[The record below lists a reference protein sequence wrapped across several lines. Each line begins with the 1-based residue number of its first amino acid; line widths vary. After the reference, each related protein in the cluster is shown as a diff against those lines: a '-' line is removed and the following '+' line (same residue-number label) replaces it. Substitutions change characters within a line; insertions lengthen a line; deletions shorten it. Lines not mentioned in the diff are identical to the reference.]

1 MSTGDIEKIN
11 VRSPYYLTVD
21 STDAPEEYNPPA
33 TLTQVMPC
41 GGQVNI
47 AEDVG
52 TRIYTVDV
60 ANRTGSFTLNFTIS
74 RPIKITTQFSDES
87 AVPHG
92 FKGDSTF
99 SQQLQDIGISP
110 SDLTGLA
117 SGLQEDSLTLTRSGT
132 GEGTLTITVDAPL
145 KTDDYKLSIA
155 CPSETVITEPVE
167 SDVADSANLPAVNAL
182 MAGTESLYIRFQA
195 TGQRGTRSTDGG
207 ESLEIYING
216 TLTDT
221 LSPASFNWDQT
232 TKDIVVVFTNLTGYN
247 FPTLTNMIAV
257 QTPSSTIKTGQA
269 AFSTSN
275 QTNTIAFRFISP
287 SAGGSPQ
294 VTNGRVHV
302 GITQLFND
310 AGTLKWASDFNYGNF
325 SNYGNDPLDN
335 ARVPVLLRST
345 FGNHSFNATTTGGTG
360 NTSGDFY
367 GFHFNP
373 ESISQTQHSHRLVI
387 AQPLITN
394 LGGRSLSEHRQ
405 KVQSVS
411 IGSKRI
417 ISLGANQVGSD
428 GSFIYFG
435 QRR

>member
-21 STDAPEEYNPPA
+21 STDAPAEYTPPA

-41 GGQVNI
+41 GGEVNI

-60 ANRTGSFTLNFTIS
+60 ANRTGTFTLNFTINI
-74 RPIKITTQFSDES
+74 PIKITTQFSDES
-87 AVPHG
+87 AVVHG
-92 FKGDSTF
+92 FKGDSAF
-99 SQQLQDIGISP
+99 SQELQDIGISS

-117 SGLQEDSLTLTRSGT
+117 SGQQQGGLGLTRSGT

-155 CPSETVITEPVE
+155 CPSETVITEPVAT
-167 SDVADSANLPAVNAL
+167 DVADSANLPAVNAL

-221 LSPASFNWDQT
+221 ISPAALNWDQT
-232 TKDIVVVFTNLTGYN
+232 DKDIVVVFTNLTGYN

-257 QTPSSTIKTGQA
+257 QTPSSTIKTGVA
-269 AFSTSN
+269 AFSDTN

-310 AGTLKWASDFNYGNF
+310 AGTLKWASDFQYGDF
-325 SNYGNDPLDN
+325 SNYSVLTLMN
-335 ARVPVLLRST
+335 PVLLRST
-345 FGNHSFNATTTGGTG
+345 LGNHSFNATATGGTTDTG
-360 NTSGDFY
+360 GDFY

-373 ESISQTQHSHRLVI
+373 EAINSTSHPLRLSIV
-387 AQPLITN
+387 QPLIVN
-394 LGGRSLSEHRQ
+394 ISGNSLSEYRQ
-405 KVQSVS
+405 KLESVS
-411 IGSKRI
+411 IGTKRI
-417 ISLGANQVGSD
+417 ISLGNNQVG
-428 GSFIYFG
+428 FNNALLYKG